1 MLDHHILG
9 VHVTNRMV
17 NSVEVQKVFAEYG
30 CNIKTR
36 LGLHD
41 VDETSGCCSSS
52 GLVILEIVGGD
63 KVASEIAA
71 KLGAIAGIQVGKMVF
86 THPE

>member
-1 MLDHHILG
+1 MQNHYILG

-17 NSVEVQKVFAEYG
+17 NSVEVQKIFAEYG
-30 CNIKTR
+30 CYIKTR

-41 VDETSGCCSSS
+41 VDETQGCCSSS
-52 GLVILEIVGGD
+52 GLVVLEIIGGEKIVG
-63 KVASEIAA
+63 EIVE
-71 KLGAIAGIQVGKMVF
+71 KLGRIDGLQTGKMVF